1 MAGCHMLCRAQPAF
15 SQEKDMKT
23 VYYNGNIITLEGDNI
38 QAFAVEDGRFIKTG
52 TDSQVKEAAA
62 DGEMVDLG
70 GKTVLP
76 AFFETHMHIL
86 SLGMLLKDINH
97 NDCDSITG
105 LIEKSRKYIEDHHV
119 PAGKWVRGR
128 GWNQDHFKDEARFI
142 TRYDL
147 DKITTEHPLCF
158 VRTCGHVIVTN
169 SKGLEMIG
177 MENSAPHIDGGQID
191 LDENG
196 VPLGIF
202 RERARAC
209 ILDAIPEQEVEEIK
223 ELILLAQDEAAAH
236 GIVEIHSDDFK
247 DVPTNYKKVIQAY
260 TELIEEGKLK
270 IRVYEQCNLPAVEK
284 IQDFLD
290 NGYHTGWNLGEDM
303 YTLGPLKLLSD
314 GALGARTAYL
324 NAPYSDD
331 PSQRGMLLFTTEN
344 LRAMVKMCHEAG
356 MQIAIHAIGDG
367 AVDEVMDAIEEAQQ
381 NWPRLNERHGIIH
394 CQVTTPA
401 QLERMKKLNLIAYIQ
416 PIFLNYDLKILDD
429 RLGPERAATA
439 YDWKSFFDFGLHP
452 TGSSD
457 CPVESLN
464 VMENIYAAMVRKDL
478 DGNPAGGWK
487 PEQDLTL
494 DQALRLFTINSAYAC
509 FCEESKGSIK
519 IGKSAD
525 FVVID
530 RDIQKTI
537 PDDIKDIK
545 VEQTYLRGKKIF
557 DIADQPDSIAEK

>member
-1 MAGCHMLCRAQPAF
+1 
-15 SQEKDMKT
+15 MKS
-23 VYYNGNIITLEGDNI
+23 VYYNGKVITLEGDDCS
-38 QAFAVEDGRFIKTG
+38 AFAVEDGKFAKVG
-52 TDSQVKEAAA
+52 SDEELL
-62 DGEMVDLG
+62 GERDISETVNLA

-97 NDCDSITG
+97 NDCDSIEN
-105 LIEKSRKYIEDHHV
+105 LIEISRDYIEKNNI

-128 GWNQDHFKDEARFI
+128 GWNHDKFKDESRFI

-147 DKITTEHPLCF
+147 DKISTEHPMCF

-177 MENSAPHIDGGQID
+177 MSESAPEIEGGQID

-196 VPLGIF
+196 RPLGIF

-209 ILDAIPEQEVEEIK
+209 ILDAIPEKETEEIK
-223 ELILLAQDEAAAH
+223 ELILLAQEEALAN

-247 DVPTNYKKVIQAY
+247 DVPTNYLKVIQAY
-260 TELIEEGKLK
+260 RELIDEGKLK
-270 IRVYEQCNLPAVEK
+270 IRVYEQCNLPSVEK

-290 NGYHTGWNLGEDM
+290 NGYHTGWNLGDGLF
-303 YTLGPLKLLSD
+303 TLGPLKLLSD

-324 NAPYSDD
+324 NEPYSDE
-331 PSQRGMLLFTTEN
+331 PSQRGMLLFETED
-344 LRAMVKMCHEAG
+344 LKAMVKKCHEAG

-367 AVDEVMDAIEEAQQ
+367 AVDEVMDAIEEAKQ
-381 NWPRLNERHGIIH
+381 NYHRLNERHGIIH

-401 QLERMKKLNLIAYIQ
+401 QLERMKRLDLIAYIQ
-416 PIFLNYDLKILDD
+416 PIFLNYDLKILDS
-429 RLGPERAATA
+429 RLGEKRAATA
-439 YDWKSFFDFGLHP
+439 YDWKSFFDKELHP

-464 VMENIYAAMVRKDL
+464 IMENIYAAMTRKDL
-478 DGNPAGGWK
+478 NGNPQGGWK
-487 PEQDLTL
+487 PEQNLSL
-494 DQALRLFTINSAYAC
+494 EQCLRLFTINSAYAC
-509 FCEESKGSIK
+509 FAEEKKGSIRK
-519 IGKSAD
+519 GKSAD

-530 RDIQKTI
+530 RDIAKTA

-545 VEQTYLRGKKIF
+545 IERTYLAGKKLY
-557 DIADQPDSIAEK
+557 DMNR

>member
-1 MAGCHMLCRAQPAF
+1 
-15 SQEKDMKT
+15 MKS
-23 VYYNGNIITLEGDNI
+23 VYYNGKVITLEGDDCS
-38 QAFAVEDGRFIKTG
+38 AFAVEDGKFAKVG
-52 TDSQVKEAAA
+52 SDEELL
-62 DGEMVDLG
+62 GERDISETVNLE

-97 NDCDSITG
+97 NDCDSIEN
-105 LIEKSRKYIEDHHV
+105 LIEISRDYIEKNNI

-128 GWNQDHFKDEARFI
+128 GWNHDKFKDESRFI

-147 DKITTEHPLCF
+147 DKISTEHPMCF

-177 MENSAPHIDGGQID
+177 MSESAPEIEGGQID

-196 VPLGIF
+196 RPLGIF

-209 ILDAIPEQEVEEIK
+209 ILDAIPEKETEEIK
-223 ELILLAQDEAAAH
+223 ELILLAQEEALAN

-247 DVPTNYKKVIQAY
+247 DVPTNYLKVIQAY
-260 TELIEEGKLK
+260 RELIDEGKLK
-270 IRVYEQCNLPAVEK
+270 IRVYEQCNLPSVEK

-290 NGYHTGWNLGEDM
+290 NGYHTGWNLGDGLF
-303 YTLGPLKLLSD
+303 TLGPLKLLSD

-324 NAPYSDD
+324 NEPYSDE
-331 PSQRGMLLFTTEN
+331 PSQRGMLLFETED
-344 LRAMVKMCHEAG
+344 LKAMVKKCHEAG

-367 AVDEVMDAIEEAQQ
+367 AVDEVMDAIEEAKQ
-381 NWPRLNERHGIIH
+381 NYHRLNERHGIIH

-401 QLERMKKLNLIAYIQ
+401 QLERMKRLDLIAYIQ
-416 PIFLNYDLKILDD
+416 PIFLNYDLKILDS
-429 RLGPERAATA
+429 RLGEKRAATA
-439 YDWKSFFDFGLHP
+439 YDWKSFFDKELHP

-464 VMENIYAAMVRKDL
+464 IMENIYAAMTRKDL
-478 DGNPAGGWK
+478 NGNPQGGWK
-487 PEQDLTL
+487 PEQNLSL
-494 DQALRLFTINSAYAC
+494 EQCLRLFTINSAYAC
-509 FCEESKGSIK
+509 FAEEKKGSIRK
-519 IGKSAD
+519 GKSAD

-530 RDIQKTI
+530 RDIAKTG

-545 VEQTYLRGKKIF
+545 IERTYLAGKKLY
-557 DIADQPDSIAEK
+557 DMNR

>member
-1 MAGCHMLCRAQPAF
+1 
-15 SQEKDMKT
+15 MKT
-23 VYYNGNIITLEGDNI
+23 VFYNANVITMEGDKAA
-38 QAFAVEDGRFIKTG
+38 AFAVEDGKFVKVGSEKDVKAFAPDAKT
-52 TDSQVKEAAA
+52 
-62 DGEMVDLG
+62 VDLG

-76 AFFETHMHIL
+76 GFFETHMHIL
-86 SLGMLLKDINH
+86 SLGMLIKDVNH
-97 NDCDSITG
+97 NDCDSIAN
-105 LIEKSRKYIEDHHV
+105 LIEVSKKYIEDHHV

-169 SKGLEMIG
+169 TKGLEMIG
-177 MENSAPHIDGGQID
+177 MTESAPEIEGGQID

-209 ILDAIPEQEVEEIK
+209 ILDAIPEKDIEDIK
-223 ELILLAQDEAAAH
+223 DLILAAQDEAVAH

-247 DVPTNYKKVIQAY
+247 DVPTNYQKVIDAY
-260 TELIEEGKLK
+260 RELIEEGKLK

-290 NGYHTGWNLGEDM
+290 HGYHTGWNMGDGL

-324 NAPYSDD
+324 NAPYSDA
-331 PSQRGMLLFTTEN
+331 PEQRGMLLFETKD
-344 LRAMVKMCHEAG
+344 LRAMVKKCHEAG

-367 AVDEVMDAIEEAQQ
+367 AVDEVMDAIEEAQK
-381 NWPRLNERHGIIH
+381 NWPRLGERHGIIH

-401 QLERMKKLNLIAYIQ
+401 QLERMRRMHLIAYIQ
-416 PIFLNYDLKILDD
+416 PIFLNYDLKIVDD
-429 RLGPERAATA
+429 RLGAERAATA
-439 YDWKSFFDFGLHP
+439 YDWTSFFDYGLHP
-452 TGSSD
+452 AGGSD

-464 VMENIYAAMVRKDL
+464 IMENIYAAMVRKDL
-478 DGNPAGGWK
+478 EGKPAGGWK
-487 PEQDLTL
+487 PEQNLTL
-494 DQALRLFTINSAYAC
+494 DEALRLFTTNGAYAS
-509 FCEESKGSIK
+509 FSEDDKGSIK
-519 IGKSAD
+519 AGKSAD

-530 RDIQKTI
+530 RDIEATD
-537 PDDIKDIK
+537 PDEIKDIQ
-545 VEQTYLRGKKIF
+545 VEQTWLRGNKIF
-557 DIADQPDSIAEK
+557 DAMQ